1 MLGMEE
7 FLRKTKMN
15 KTGLIGLF
23 LFVAGSTPLFP
34 MAQLYFEKEDSLVTK
49 VLVLLIG
56 MALGVLITA
65 KVIYPQ
71 LLEHEMNPFKARNI
85 FNATIYAIFVLLYGI
100 TFHATIN
107 ILYLSIALG
116 VIMIIWML
124 IAIIKK

>member
-1 MLGMEE
+1 MNITPI
-7 FLRKTKMN
+7 FLKM
-15 KTGLIGLF
+15 KKISLIGLF
-23 LFVAGSTPLFP
+23 VLFVHTNPLFS
-34 MAQLYFEKEDSLVTK
+34 MTQLYFEKEDSLVVK

-56 MALGVLITA
+56 MGLGILITA

-116 VIMIIWML
+116 VVMIIWML
-124 IAIIKK
+124 IAIIKN